1 MLLLRCKEPAV
12 IQRLDLQLNMESE
25 PRQEMKFY
33 YQKLTS
39 LTHQQPMGFELVLT
53 TLTEQPAEVK
63 PIRPLSV
70 FHVLVFYLSAFCS
83 LS

>member
-53 TLTEQPAEVK
+53 TLTEQEADAE
-63 PIRPLSV
+63 PIRPRSGYATL
-70 FHVLVFYLSAFCS
+70 
-83 LS
+83 